1 MGTLKQLLPFG
12 HGTLLGHAIDVA
24 GEAGFSPILVV
35 VGADAEAV
43 QSSIASKPVEI
54 VRNPDWK
61 TGMGSSIQ
69 AGVHRFQELGL
80 DSAAIAILVGDQP
93 LVTPAHLK
101 EMRKLLNTGRAAVV
115 AAEYG
120 GTLGV
125 PALFRRNLTSRLLSI
140 PAHAGAKSV
149 LTDPILKI
157 AAFPLPEAATDI
169 DTPQELASLKQT
181 YKITTGIL

>member
-12 HGTLLGHAIDVA
+12 NGTLLGHAIDVA
-24 GEAGFSPILVV
+24 GEAGFAPIIVV

-54 VRNPDWK
+54 VQNPAWK
-61 TGMGSSIQ
+61 IGMGSSIH
-69 AGVHRFQELGL
+69 AGVRRFQELGL

-101 EMRKLLNTGRAAVV
+101 DMRKLLNASGASVV

-125 PALFRRNLTSRLLSI
+125 PALFRRNLISRLLSI
-140 PAHAGAKSV
+140 PAPAGAKSV
-149 LTDPILKI
+149 LTDPSLKI
-157 AAFPLPEAATDI
+157 ASFPLPEAAVDV
-169 DTPQELASLKQT
+169 DTPQEFASLS
-181 YKITTGIL
+181 

>member
-12 HGTLLGHAIDVA
+12 NGTLLGHAIDVA
-24 GEAGFSPILVV
+24 GEAGFAPIIVV

-61 TGMGSSIQ
+61 IGMGSSIH
-69 AGVHRFQELGL
+69 AGVRRFQELGL

-93 LVTPAHLK
+93 LITPVHL
-101 EMRKLLNTGRAAVV
+101 EGMRKLLNASGASVV

-125 PALFRRNLTSRLLSI
+125 PAFFKRNLISRLLSI
-140 PAHAGAKSV
+140 PAAAGAKSV
-149 LTDPILKI
+149 LTDPTLKT
-157 AAFPLPEAATDI
+157 APFPLPEAAVDV
-169 DTPQELASLKQT
+169 DTPQEFAALS
-181 YKITTGIL
+181 